1 MTGLRPGP
9 AWTLSVPGA
18 SQDLWTAG
26 KGAGL
31 ALASALGLQRT
42 RAKPSSSASRLSRAP
57 TKSKLLRSFGLSA
70 ERKGTD
76 KVEAG
81 PGRRPGLGKAPV
93 S

>member
-31 ALASALGLQRT
+31 ALASALGPQTLTGRSPGQE
-42 RAKPSSSASRLSRAP
+42 
-57 TKSKLLRSFGLSA
+57 LRSY
-70 ERKGTD
+70 
-76 KVEAG
+76 G
-81 PGRRPGLGKAPV
+81 PSV